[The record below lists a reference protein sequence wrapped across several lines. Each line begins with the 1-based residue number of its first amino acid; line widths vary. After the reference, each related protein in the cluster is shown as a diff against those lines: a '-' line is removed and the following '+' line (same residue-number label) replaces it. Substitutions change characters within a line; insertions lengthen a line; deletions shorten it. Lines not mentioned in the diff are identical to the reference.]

1 MREKGWQVI
10 PHDPKENE
18 YLGRLRKLLRNTVEG
33 NPSHIDDDDK
43 DREAESE
50 GERGMED
57 DECGS
62 LKCMSEMLQT
72 WFGKDDTTE
81 TLAMGEERHGS
92 TSTGRSSG
100 SQMENGIPSKV
111 HLHHRRSVSDPA
123 HGEEKVR
130 ENLIELPAR
139 GMTKNFFD
147 PNTGEFIHLLQWSS
161 QNHTG
166 FRVDDGESS
175 DDEEDMGKGEAKQ
188 RFVQMTTG
196 GAALAG
202 GKHIDALFLKE
213 MERLGAAAVASG
225 EETRDSVM
233 SMLVGD
239 CFGGLMTRW
248 KGRAMPQMG

>member
-1 MREKGWQVI
+1 M
-10 PHDPKENE
+10 
-18 YLGRLRKLLRNTVEG
+18 LRDTVEG
-33 NPSHIDDDDK
+33 HVDNDDEETK
-43 DREAESE
+43 AEGESE
-50 GERGMED
+50 IHDSESKE
-57 DECGS
+57 S
-62 LKCMSEMLQT
+62 MSEMLKT
-72 WFGKDDTTE
+72 WFGNNKLAE
-81 TLAMGEERHGS
+81 TPTMGDERHGS
-92 TSTGRSSG
+92 NSTGRSSGCSSG
-100 SQMENGIPSKV
+100 SQMENGFPSKV
-111 HLHHRRSVSDPA
+111 HLHHRRSVSGPA
-123 HGEEKVR
+123 NGDEQVR

-147 PNTGEFIHLLQWSS
+147 PNTGEFIHLIQWSS

-166 FRVDDGESS
+166 FRVDGCKGS
-175 DDEEDMGKGEAKQ
+175 DDEEDMGKGETKQ
-188 RFVQMTTG
+188 KFVQMTTG

-239 CFGGLMTRW
+239 CFGGLVTRW

>member
-1 MREKGWQVI
+1 MRERGCQVI
-10 PHDPKENE
+10 PHDPEE
-18 YLGRLRKLLRNTVEG
+18 HSYLGRLRRMLRETVDG
-33 NPSHIDDDDK
+33 HADDDK
-43 DREAESE
+43 ETKAERESE
-50 GERGMED
+50 NYNNESHE
-57 DECGS
+57 S
-62 LKCMSEMLQT
+62 MSEMLKN
-72 WFGKDDTTE
+72 WFGNNDTTK
-81 TLAMGEERHGS
+81 TLAIGEERHGS

-100 SQMENGIPSKV
+100 SQMEHGFPSKV
-111 HLHHRRSVSDPA
+111 HLHHRRSVSGPA
-123 HGEEKVR
+123 NGDEKVR

-147 PNTGEFIHLLQWSS
+147 PNTGEFIHLIQWSS

-166 FRVDDGESS
+166 FRVDDGQSS
-175 DDEEDMGKGEAKQ
+175 DDEDDMGKGEAKQ
-188 RFVQMTTG
+188 KFVRMTTG

-202 GKHIDALFLKE
+202 GKHIDALFLRE

-248 KGRAMPQMG
+248 KGRAMPQMS